1 MLNFENDYMRGAC
14 PEVMQAL
21 VRTNM
26 EQTLGYG
33 DDPYTAAA
41 VEKIREAYE
50 APKCEII
57 EMQNEGVLCQSGGNG
72 GRYSERD
79 YSNW

>member
-1 MLNFENDYMRGAC
+1 MENKNQQPTDN
-14 PEVMQAL
+14 L
-21 VRTNM
+21 
-26 EQTLGYG
+26 
-33 DDPYTAAA
+33 
-41 VEKIREAYE
+41 KEAYE

-79 YSNW
+79 YSDYLY

>member
-1 MLNFENDYMRGAC
+1 MDTKNFLNSENT
-14 PEVMQAL
+14 V
-21 VRTNM
+21 
-26 EQTLGYG
+26 
-33 DDPYTAAA
+33 
-41 VEKIREAYE
+41 REAYE

-79 YSNW
+79 YSGIWN